1 MSDRMELSRY
11 SRQMLFPPWGRA
23 GQERLRASRVAL
35 IGCGALGSSMANLL
49 VRAGIGRLLVVDRDY
64 LELHNLQRQS
74 LFDEEDVARNMPKAE
89 AARRKLA
96 RINSESDVD
105 ARVMDVHSGNVE
117 SIVEGCDLILDGTD
131 NFETRY
137 LVNDVSIKRRTPWI
151 YGACVGAEGLVMPVL
166 PGETPCL
173 RCVFENPP
181 APGSGPTC
189 DTAGIL
195 GPIVQTVAAIEV
207 AEAMKILSGHREAV
221 LREMVSIDLW
231 QGRFRSFHVPAEGR
245 HSDCPA
251 CGQGRFDFLNAERT
265 SRTVT
270 LCGRDAF
277 QITPVEGT
285 RIDLTDLRARWSV
298 VGAVTGSEFLIH
310 LQVDDCRLTVFAD
323 GRAIVHGAKNEAQAK
338 SLYAKYVGI

>member
-1 MSDRMELSRY
+1 MELSRY
-11 SRQMLFPPWGRA
+11 SRQMRFPPLGVA
-23 GQERLRASRVAL
+23 GQERLRGSCVAL

-74 LFDEEDVARNMPKAE
+74 LFDEEDVARNLPKAE
-89 AARRKLA
+89 AARRKLVC
-96 RINSESDVD
+96 INSECDVD

-137 LVNDVSIKRRTPWI
+137 LVNDVSVKRRIPWV

-173 RCVFENPP
+173 RCVFENPS

-195 GPIVQTVAAIEV
+195 GPIVQTVAAMEV
-207 AEAMKILSGHREAV
+207 TEAMKILSGHREAV
-221 LREMVSIDLW
+221 LREMASIDLW
-231 QGRFRSFHVPAEGR
+231 QGRFRSFRVPAEER
-245 HSDCPA
+245 PTDCPA
-251 CGQGRFDFLNAERT
+251 CGQGRFDFLNAQRT
-265 SRTVT
+265 SRAVT

-277 QITPVEGT
+277 QITPMEGT
-285 RIDLTDLRARWSV
+285 RFDLPGLRARLS
-298 VGAVTGSEFLIH
+298 GIGTVTGSELLIH
-310 LQVDDCRLTVFAD
+310 LRVDDYQLTVFAD
-323 GRAIVHGAKNEAQAK
+323 GRAIVHGAKDEAMAK